1 MKSGMWSLLAGA
13 ATIFVMAGQVYAG
26 QPITLLT
33 DRSTMIT
40 VSAEPSTVVVGNPS
54 IADVSLNG
62 KQVFLHG
69 HAFGDTNLTILDANG
84 NVLADFD
91 VTVGN
96 DGPNQIAIFKGGAK
110 VERYSY
116 TCAPYC
122 EVTMQVG
129 DPFGWTDSVV
139 TENSMKN
146 ALATGKPTSEAKAP
160 AAPQ

>member
-1 MKSGMWSLLAGA
+1 MKSGFWSLLASA
-13 ATIFVMAGQVYAG
+13 ATVCVLAGPAQSG
-26 QPITLLT
+26 QPITLVT
-33 DRSTMIT
+33 DKSTMIT
-40 VSAEPSTVVVGNPS
+40 VSAEPSTVVIGNPS

-62 KQVFLHG
+62 RQVFLHG
-69 HAFGDTNLTILDANG
+69 HAFGDTSLTILDAGG

-91 VTVGN
+91 ITVGN
-96 DGPNQIAIFKGGAK
+96 DGPRQIAVFKGGAK

-129 DPFGWTDSVV
+129 DPFAWTDQVV
-139 TENSMKN
+139 TENAMKN